1 MIRKLVCSMIAL
13 IVCIG
18 LVTAEDFTAVIK
30 KVEGKNVTF
39 AKFNFKD
46 KDKDKKPE
54 EMTLPVAKDA
64 KIVKGSFNFK
74 EKKVETGDAI
84 EGGLKSDTFAKIG
97 EKGVFARITTS
108 EDGKTITQIVV
119 TQFGKKKKDSDK

>member
-1 MIRKLVCSMIAL
+1 MIRNLVCSMVVLA
-13 IVCIG
+13 VCIG
-18 LVTAEDFTAVIK
+18 LATAEEFTAIIK

-46 KDKDKKPE
+46 KDKKPE
-54 EMTLPVAKDA
+54 DMTLPVASDA

-84 EGGLKSDTFAKIG
+84 EGGLKSETFTKIG

-108 EDGKTITQIVV
+108 DDNKTITQIVV
-119 TQFGKKKKDSDK
+119 TQFGKKKKDADK